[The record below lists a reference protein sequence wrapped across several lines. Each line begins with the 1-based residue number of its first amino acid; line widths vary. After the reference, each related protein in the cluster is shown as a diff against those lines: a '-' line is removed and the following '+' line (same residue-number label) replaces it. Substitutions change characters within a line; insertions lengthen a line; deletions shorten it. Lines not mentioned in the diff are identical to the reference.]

1 MLPCSPAAPGSSSR
15 NAFAMPWAAE
25 GALLELR
32 AFVKGR
38 GLSFTEPS
46 VLAGW
51 AALPVK
57 RCVLGNFE
65 TKGLN
70 LKGDL
75 RAER

>member
-1 MLPCSPAAPGSSSR
+1 MLPCSPAALREFCEAAASGSPWQPGSSSR

-51 AALPVK
+51 AGRA
-57 RCVLGNFE
+57 
-65 TKGLN
+65 
-70 LKGDL
+70 L
-75 RAER
+75 RAWQL